1 MLDLKLESWHF
12 LSKGKKKEDKGVDL
26 IVTYD

>member
-1 MLDLKLESWHF
+1 MVDLELESWHL
-12 LSKGKKKEDKGVDL
+12 LSKGKKKEDKGLDL